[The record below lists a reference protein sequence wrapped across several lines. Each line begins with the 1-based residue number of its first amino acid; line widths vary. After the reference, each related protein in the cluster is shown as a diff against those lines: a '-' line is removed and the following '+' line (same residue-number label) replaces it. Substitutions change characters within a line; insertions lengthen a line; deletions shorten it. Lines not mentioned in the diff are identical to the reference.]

1 MGVRCALMTDEMIGA
16 AEAAEILGCSIWTV
30 HRRCRSGD
38 LDGTQIGTRWI
49 IRRADV
55 AALANEERAA

>member
-1 MGVRCALMTDEMIGA
+1 MTDEMIGA

-38 LDGTQIGTRWI
+38 LAGTQIGTRWI

-55 AALANEERAA
+55 TALAEEERAA